1 MKKTYMT
8 PAARVFALHARQQL
22 LTVSGEISGYSR
34 SSNSFSQDDDE

>member
-8 PAARVFALHARQQL
+8 PTARVVALHERQQL
-22 LTVSGEISGYSR
+22 LTVSGEISGYSP